1 MLRERVCEREHHFQ
15 LNLWQTLL
23 LVLEFTCPRNWELK
37 RNRERKWERNW
48 ERNWERTWEK
58 NWELER
64 ETGATRERNWE
75 RIWKRTW
82 ERNWEW
88 HNETVEDTK
97 KETRQLV
104 LFTQVCTGL
113 PCFVH
118 DRYLSK
124 VDLNIIGDMAVTNI
138 DSSNVNLE
146 WHVDSEVAWCP
157 VLNHTYLRNLQGTC
171 TILPRVNQGACTRS
185 YS

>member
-1 MLRERVCEREHHFQ
+1 MA
-15 LNLWQTLL
+15 NSY
-23 LVLEFTCPRNWELK
+23 TCPRVKLK
-37 RNRERKWERNW
+37 GRGIERGIESSRETEREN
-48 ERNWERTWEK
+48 ERGIERETER
-58 NWELER
+58 EDGEGLER
-64 ETGATRERNWE
+64 ETGSLREIE
-75 RIWKRTW
+75 RGL
-82 ERNWEW
+82 EREIERGFERENERGIENGI
-88 HNETVEDTK
+88 HNETVEDME

-185 YS
+185 YCMLV

>member
-1 MLRERVCEREHHFQ
+1 MKLKGRGIERGIESSREIERE
-15 LNLWQTLL
+15 N
-23 LVLEFTCPRNWELK
+23 ERGIE
-37 RNRERKWERNW
+37 RETER
-48 ERNWERTWEK
+48 EDGEG
-58 NWELER
+58 LER
-64 ETGATRERNWE
+64 ETGSLREIE
-75 RIWKRTW
+75 RGL
-82 ERNWEW
+82 EREIENGI
-88 HNETVEDTK
+88 HNETVEDME

-185 YS
+185 YCMLV